1 MKAPAVNTGNTRDD
15 ENVVVSMTGRR
26 QCGLSAATTRPYARV
41 ILFPLTGTGRPGCW
55 EMPPFRK
62 SAGFLSLKTP
72 FPHKWV
78 AESELYGPVNV
89 LVQMGLL

>member
-1 MKAPAVNTGNTRDD
+1 
-15 ENVVVSMTGRR
+15 
-26 QCGLSAATTRPYARV
+26 
-41 ILFPLTGTGRPGCW
+41 
-55 EMPPFRK
+55 MPPFRK